1 MIKKLYSAIKNK
13 QLKDK
18 LTRYIVAVSYK
29 LFNTLIFRLIM
40 NLVSKNR
47 RIIKQLGKKIPLID
61 NEFEKIANYYLPK
74 NNSLNKNS
82 SFASFGIGSDL
93 NFEKE
98 VYLKYGTRANCFD
111 PTPRS
116 KQLIEEINPLFVDYF
131 EIGLNKTSGILKFY
145 QIKPYSDFTLYEPKR
160 FWNTF
165 ESECWSFE
173 DLSKNLN
180 IANFDLI
187 KMDIEGAALP
197 IVIDLCREENKFGI
211 LIAELE
217 LMSNKVREFESQLI
231 NLINE
236 ANLNSYSIFRL
247 PKKKNNF
254 TSIEVLI
261 LSSLVH

>member
-1 MIKKLYSAIKNK
+1 MIKKLFSAIKNK
-13 QLKDK
+13 QLKNK
-18 LTRYIVAVSYK
+18 LIRYIVAISYK
-29 LFNTLIFRLIM
+29 FFNTLIFRLIL
-40 NLVSKNR
+40 NIVSKNR
-47 RIIKQLGKKIPLID
+47 RTIKQLGKKIPLIND
-61 NEFEKIANYYLPK
+61 EFEKISNYYLPK

-98 VYLKYGTRANCFD
+98 VYLKYGIRSNCFD

-116 KQLIEEINPLFVDYF
+116 KQLIEDTNPLFIDYF

-145 QIKPYSDFTLYEPKR
+145 QIKPYSDFTLYKPKK

-180 IANFDLI
+180 IEIFDLI

-217 LMSNKVREFESQLI
+217 LMSNNVREYESQFI
-231 NLINE
+231 NLIHE
-236 ANLNSYSIFRL
+236 ANMNSYSIFRL

-254 TSIEVLI
+254 TSIEVMI
-261 LSSLVH
+261 LSSLVL

>member
-1 MIKKLYSAIKNK
+1 M
-13 QLKDK
+13 
-18 LTRYIVAVSYK
+18 
-29 LFNTLIFRLIM
+29 
-40 NLVSKNR
+40 
-47 RIIKQLGKKIPLID
+47 P
-61 NEFEKIANYYLPK
+61 
-74 NNSLNKNS
+74 
-82 SFASFGIGSDL
+82 
-93 NFEKE
+93 
-98 VYLKYGTRANCFD
+98 
-111 PTPRS
+111 
-116 KQLIEEINPLFVDYF
+116 
-131 EIGLNKTSGILKFY
+131 
-145 QIKPYSDFTLYEPKR
+145 
-160 FWNTF
+160 
-165 ESECWSFE
+165 
-173 DLSKNLN
+173 KNLN